1 MATTGDSIKNS
12 KDTEALPDKPPQKKL
27 RVRGPGDERTAKIT
41 IETKPSLS
49 VMAGELRVAN
59 DCAEEGDATQLVR
72 VEGTPLAVKTK
83 DVAAA

>member
-1 MATTGDSIKNS
+1 MATTGDSIKKS

-49 VMAGELRVAN
+49 VMAGEFRVAN
-59 DCAEEGDATQLVR
+59 DCAEGDATQLVR

-83 DVAAA
+83 DVTAA